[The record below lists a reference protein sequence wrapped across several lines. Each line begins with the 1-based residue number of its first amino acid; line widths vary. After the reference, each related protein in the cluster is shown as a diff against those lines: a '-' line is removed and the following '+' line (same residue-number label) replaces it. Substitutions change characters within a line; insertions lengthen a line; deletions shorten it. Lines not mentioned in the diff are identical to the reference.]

1 MSPSEYKFQLLLRIR
16 ELTDSWI
23 EFDDTTA
30 CYQKMDSG
38 FANLIKFVCLT
49 EPIGEKNESS
59 D

>member
-1 MSPSEYKFQLLLRIR
+1 MNDYKLQVLLRIR

-23 EFDDTTA
+23 EFDGTTS
-30 CYQKMDSG
+30 CYQKMNDG
-38 FANLIKFVCLT
+38 FVKLIEYACLT